1 LVKENYLTIT
11 ATTAI
16 RTAIVTAIITVV
28 VIAATVVTIAEV
40 FAVII
45 VIVADLAKEW
55 DIQIMN
61 KLGKRDSE
69 NTLVYQEELQK
80 S

>member
-1 LVKENYLTIT
+1 MVKENYLTIT

-16 RTAIVTAIITVV
+16 RNAIVTAIITVV
-28 VIAATVVTIAEV
+28 VITAIIATIAEV
-40 FAVII
+40 FAA
-45 VIVADLAKEW
+45 VIVTGLAKEW